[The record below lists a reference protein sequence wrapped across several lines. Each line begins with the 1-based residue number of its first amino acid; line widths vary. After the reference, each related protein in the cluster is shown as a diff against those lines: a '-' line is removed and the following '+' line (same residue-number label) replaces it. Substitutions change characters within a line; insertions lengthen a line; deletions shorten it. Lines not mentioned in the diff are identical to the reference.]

1 MEELMKVP
9 YEVIIKQLQEE
20 VKALRKKNH
29 EVCTKAKEREKQ
41 WKAYTEEL
49 LNTIRVL
56 EEDNDEEKK
65 LRIEVKAMK
74 KMNEDYN
81 QLLTQHNNVVERY
94 KLLKL
99 QVKELKSELE
109 CTAGLWGDG
118 WGSHMKDTFEYWRD
132 WEGIEYIRLYLEAD
146 CMDRA
151 IKIASERI
159 AQIKA
164 NKDMLYAK
172 AFTQV
177 QDPFFTDKKSIP
189 NGLLQDGRDNEK
201 TLRI

>member
-9 YEVIIKQLQEE
+9 DSVIIKS
-20 VKALRKKNH
+20 LRDEIKTLRRKNH
-29 EVCTKAKEREKQ
+29 EICVKAKEREEH

-56 EEDNDEEKK
+56 DADEDEERK
-65 LRIEVKAMK
+65 LRREVKAMK

-109 CTAGLWGDG
+109 GKPIYGDDMPTRIEMRKKFNKIKNQREIMDEMCFTYNESMPKAYNNVIFLEWVRTNKLW
-118 WGSHMKDTFEYWRD
+118 
-132 WEGIEYIRLYLEAD
+132 
-146 CMDRA
+146 
-151 IKIASERI
+151 
-159 AQIKA
+159 
-164 NKDMLYAK
+164 
-172 AFTQV
+172 
-177 QDPFFTDKKSIP
+177 
-189 NGLLQDGRDNEK
+189 EK
-201 TLRI
+201 LFALMYGED

>member
-9 YEVIIKQLQEE
+9 DSVIIKQLQEE

-29 EVCTKAKEREKQ
+29 EVCTKAKERETQ
-41 WKAYTEEL
+41 WKNYTEEL

-56 EEDNDEEKK
+56 ESNEDEERK
-65 LRIEVKAMK
+65 LRREVKAMK

-109 CTAGLWGDG
+109 GKPMFDNGPSSIEMRKKFNKIKNQREIMDEMCFTYNESMPKAYNSVVFLEWVRTNNLWE
-118 WGSHMKDTFEYWRD
+118 K
-132 WEGIEYIRLYLEAD
+132 
-146 CMDRA
+146 
-151 IKIASERI
+151 
-159 AQIKA
+159 
-164 NKDMLYAK
+164 
-172 AFTQV
+172 
-177 QDPFFTDKKSIP
+177 
-189 NGLLQDGRDNEK
+189 LLALMYGED
-201 TLRI
+201 

>member
-9 YEVIIKQLQEE
+9 DSVIIKSLQEE
-20 VKALRKKNH
+20 VKTLRRKNH
-29 EVCTKAKEREKQ
+29 EICVKAKERDEH

-56 EEDNDEEKK
+56 EADEDEERK
-65 LRIEVKAMK
+65 LRREVKAMK

-109 CTAGLWGDG
+109 GKPIYGDDMPSRIELRKKFNGIKNQREIMDEMCFAYNESMPKAYNAVIFLEWVRTNKLWE
-118 WGSHMKDTFEYWRD
+118 K
-132 WEGIEYIRLYLEAD
+132 
-146 CMDRA
+146 
-151 IKIASERI
+151 
-159 AQIKA
+159 
-164 NKDMLYAK
+164 
-172 AFTQV
+172 
-177 QDPFFTDKKSIP
+177 
-189 NGLLQDGRDNEK
+189 LLALMYGED
-201 TLRI
+201 

>member
-9 YEVIIKQLQEE
+9 DSVIIKSLRDE
-20 VKALRKKNH
+20 VKTLRRKNH
-29 EVCTKAKEREKQ
+29 EICVKAKERDEH

-56 EEDNDEEKK
+56 EADEDEERK
-65 LRIEVKAMK
+65 LRREVKAMK

-109 CTAGLWGDG
+109 GKPIYGDDMPSRIELRKKFNGIKNQREIMEEMCFAYNESMPKAYNAVIFLEWVRTNKLWE
-118 WGSHMKDTFEYWRD
+118 K
-132 WEGIEYIRLYLEAD
+132 
-146 CMDRA
+146 
-151 IKIASERI
+151 
-159 AQIKA
+159 
-164 NKDMLYAK
+164 
-172 AFTQV
+172 
-177 QDPFFTDKKSIP
+177 
-189 NGLLQDGRDNEK
+189 LLALMYGED
-201 TLRI
+201 

>member
-9 YEVIIKQLQEE
+9 DSVIIKSLRDE
-20 VKALRKKNH
+20 VKTLRRKNH
-29 EVCTKAKEREKQ
+29 EICVKAKERDEH

-56 EEDNDEEKK
+56 EADEDEERK
-65 LRIEVKAMK
+65 LRREVKAMK

-109 CTAGLWGDG
+109 GKPICGDDMPSRIELRKKFNGIKNQREIMDEMCFAYNESMPKAYNAVIFLEWVRTNKLWE
-118 WGSHMKDTFEYWRD
+118 K
-132 WEGIEYIRLYLEAD
+132 
-146 CMDRA
+146 
-151 IKIASERI
+151 
-159 AQIKA
+159 
-164 NKDMLYAK
+164 
-172 AFTQV
+172 
-177 QDPFFTDKKSIP
+177 
-189 NGLLQDGRDNEK
+189 LLALMYGED
-201 TLRI
+201 